1 MSKFCPNCGH
11 ENKDVASFCGNCGS
25 KLVSSNFNSNLR
37 DSGSSTNTSTNS
49 STNSSTNTSTST
61 HKVSSAAKGTNDP
74 FSLCCGALIVL
85 FIIVLIMSIG

>member
-37 DSGSSTNTSTNS
+37 DSESSTNTSTNS
-49 STNSSTNTSTST
+49 STNASTST
-61 HKVSSAAKGTNDP
+61 QKASSTAKGTDDP